1 MLSEMILS
9 AVPDPEYEDLVAHNP
24 VDDQIGPDNHELTG
38 MRQPAFSAAV
48 RKSER
53 LSVARRMS
61 STTRRAAA
69 GLIGDRKS

>member
-48 RKSER
+48 RKER
-53 LSVARRMS
+53 EAVRREKDVFHNS
-61 STTRRAAA
+61 PRGR
-69 GLIGDRKS
+69 GIDW